1 MPKFPGGPVAISK
14 PFVFVA
20 CLIPALLL
28 GWNSY
33 TSQLGVDPVAQLE
46 HTSGLWA
53 LRFLLITLA
62 VTPLRMITKWNW
74 LIRYRRMLG
83 LFAFFYATLHLT
95 IYLVIDLGGFWSQIF
110 SEIARKPFITVGFAA
125 WLLLIPLAATSTK
138 AMMRKLGRNW
148 LRLHRMIYVI
158 GLLGVLHFL
167 WQVKF
172 GEKIA
177 VIEPVIY
184 FGIYVLLIVFRVP
197 GWIKRLRQR
206 RSLATPARSL
216 RQPPPEPAP

>member
-14 PFVFVA
+14 PFVLVA

-33 TSQLGVDPVAQLE
+33 TNQLGVDPVAQLE

-53 LRFLLITLA
+53 LRFLLATLA
-62 VTPLRMITKWNW
+62 VTPLRMITRWNW

-110 SEIARKPFITVGFAA
+110 SEIARKPFVTVGFAA

-158 GLLGVLHFL
+158 GLLGALHFL

-184 FGIYVLLIVFRVP
+184 FGIYVLLIVFRLP
-197 GWIKRLRQR
+197 GWIKRLRQL
-206 RSLATPARSL
+206 RSLATPVRSL

>member
-1 MPKFPGGPVAISK
+1 MPKFPSEPVAISK
-14 PFVFVA
+14 PFVFLA
-20 CLIPALLL
+20 CLLPALLL
-28 GWNSY
+28 AWDTY
-33 TSQLGVDPVAQLE
+33 TNQLGVDPVAKLE
-46 HTSGLWA
+46 HGTGAWA

-62 VTPLRMITKWNW
+62 VTPLRMFTKWTW

-83 LFAFFYATLHLT
+83 LFAFFYATLHFA
-95 IYLVIDLGGFWSQIF
+95 IYLIIDLGGFWSQIF
-110 SEIARKPFITVGFAA
+110 SEIAKKPFITVGFAA

-148 LRLHRMIYVI
+148 LRLHRLVYVI

-177 VIEPVIY
+177 VIEPLVY
-184 FGIYVLLIVFRVP
+184 LGFYVVLIAMRVP
-197 GWIKRLRQR
+197 GWIKLARQNR
-206 RSLATPARSL
+206 TATSAGTSP
-216 RQPPPEPAP
+216 